1 MTILRL
7 WLFNHLNFSVFYFY
21 RILELKSWNSWIK
34 RKNIGKHF
42 LISKYSLK
50 NYLFFMHK
58 KWKRKNYAL
67 KKNNIKTC
75 IHKNLSYLFCQ
86 NLFLFPEKT
95 IREIKISQKKI
106 KGQSNIYPKF
116 LLLFFLLFLVDRFVF
131 YFKANWPWDDASVLS
146 FFYQIFTI
154 HP

>member
-1 MTILRL
+1 
-7 WLFNHLNFSVFYFY
+7 
-21 RILELKSWNSWIK
+21 
-34 RKNIGKHF
+34 
-42 LISKYSLK
+42 
-50 NYLFFMHK
+50 MHK
-58 KWKRKNYAL
+58 KGKRKNYAL

-116 LLLFFLLFLVDRFVF
+116 LLLFFC
-131 YFKANWPWDDASVLS
+131 YFWLIGS
-146 FFYQIFTI
+146 FFILKQTDHRMTLVFFT
-154 HP
+154 